1 LLGLNSTAQ
10 HNTHTYYLMQDFKSD
25 SENIRY
31 TILIATIAGSIAA
44 LWIWGPEVIF
54 GLIFFYYFLGY
65 ARPWDFSI
73 EKIEIRDELFIV
85 VKRNLFLG
93 TKELSCDLRKV
104 DFNYRTRPIT
114 SSRGSFDSYSNRGD
128 VLMLFYEEHLMF
140 DLTPGE
146 GNWSNSA
153 IKNVVRE
160 LKSHGVKQVLEKF
173 GSDDVII

>member
-1 LLGLNSTAQ
+1 LLGLDSTAQ
-10 HNTHTYYLMQDFKSD
+10 YNAHTYNLMQDFKSD

-31 TILIATIAGSIAA
+31 TILIATIAVSIAA
-44 LWIWGPEVIF
+44 LWIWGPEDIF

-73 EKIEIRDELFIV
+73 EKIEIKDE
-85 VKRNLFLG
+85 RNLFLG
-93 TKELSCDLRKV
+93 TKELSFDLQKV